1 MYIFSPA
8 LFKYFPIIAYR
19 PLHDLAP
26 IYIYICIYRYIYIY
40 ISLKL

>member
-8 LFKYFPIIAYR
+8 LFKYLPIIAYR